1 MIYFYRTESQQHSSP
16 TIKQSKHRKDKL
28 GLNVDV
34 NRLTACETSGRLMI
48 KLVLFIANHREAAVF
63 SFLVVRSEKQCSVC
77 VCRTL
82 RRKPGKLF
90 LKLCMT
96 TTAQEL
102 MSKRHWLTMWLP
114 STGKTQTCGG
124 HCRWCGNTKIL
135 NWTFRVRISTNSV
148 GAWIQ
153 SWNYTQ
159 QLLWTLMLV
168 FLSFYIIYVLTGTFD
183 VWWITL

>member
-1 MIYFYRTESQQHSSP
+1 MPSIRAEEKRKAQESG
-16 TIKQSKHRKDKL
+16 RE
-28 GLNVDV
+28 
-34 NRLTACETSGRLMI
+34 RLTACETSGRLMI

-63 SFLVVRSEKQCSVC
+63 IFLVVRSEKQCSVC

-102 MSKRHWLTMWLP
+102 MSKRHWLTMWPP

-153 SWNYTQ
+153 SLNYTQ